1 MRIFLR
7 AIIVHLLI
15 NIYVFWR
22 GWQGLPAKRS
32 IRVPYTLLFVIEL
45 IIYLIGFI
53 FHETIPLDWMSTIS
67 WIGGSWTIF
76 ILYMAIMLLLYDLVY
91 ITNKRL
97 KYLPEKINF
106 TSRKTRFMLFSLG
119 LMVVIPMMSWGS
131 YRFRNPVITEK
142 NLIIEK
148 ANPKHSKVRIVMV
161 SDLHIG
167 ALIQRNMLAKYIDLI
182 NEQKPDLVL
191 IVGDIIDFNLKPIL
205 EQQVDEEFKRIEAP
219 LGVYGSTGN
228 HDYIQDKHEES
239 GAKIKWLT
247 DNSGIH
253 ILRDTHTLVDSFF
266 YVVGREDD
274 KCLNRKQIS
283 DIMSGI
289 DQTKPIILLN
299 HEPHR
304 LQEDA
309 DSGADLALY
318 GHTHNGQI
326 FPWNYVVSWFYEK
339 SYGYLKKDNTHIYIS
354 SGLGLSGPQYR
365 IGTVSEIVVLNLEFR
380 NESIR

>member
-15 NIYVFWR
+15 NVYVFWR

-32 IRVPYTLLFVIEL
+32 IRIPYTLFFLIEL

-53 FHETIPLDWMSTIS
+53 FHDTIPLSWMGIIS

-97 KYLPEKINF
+97 QYLPEKINF
-106 TSRKTRFMLFSLG
+106 TSKKTRFILFSLG
-119 LMVVIPMMSWGS
+119 LSIVIPTMIYGS
-131 YRFRNPVITEK
+131 YRFRNPVITEQ
-142 NLIIEK
+142 NLIVNK
-148 ANPKHSKVRIVMV
+148 ANSKHSKLKIVMV
-161 SDLHIG
+161 SDLHLG
-167 ALIQRNMLAKYIDLI
+167 ALIQRDMLIKYVDLI
-182 NEQKPDLVL
+182 NAQNPDLVV
-191 IVGDIIDFNLKPIL
+191 IVGDIIDFDLKPIL
-205 EQQVDEEFKRIEAP
+205 KQRIDEEFNRIEAP
-219 LGVYGSTGN
+219 LGIYGSTGN
-228 HDYIQDKHEES
+228 HDYIEDKHEKS

-253 ILRDTHTLVDSFF
+253 MLRDTYTLVDSSF
-266 YVVGREDD
+266 YIVGREDD

-283 DIMSGI
+283 DIISDI
-289 DQTKPIILLN
+289 DQSKPIILLN

-304 LQEDA
+304 LLEDA
-309 DSGADLALY
+309 ESGADLALY

-339 SYGYLKKDNTHIYIS
+339 SYGYLKKGNTHIYIS

-365 IGTVSEIVVLNLEFR
+365 IGTVSELVVLNLEFR
-380 NESIR
+380 NDSNH